1 MSKKLDKSI
10 DNVIQSPVWI
20 RTLLVAFFAIA
31 SYFILL
37 PLIIVLSI
45 AQGLF
50 TLITGN
56 ANANLKYFSAVLEL
70 YISQL
75 FRFLTYL
82 SEVKPYPFSNLPEV
96 EDVSLEN
103 EPARKKESTEEVSAK
118 RTTAKESAAKKK
130 TIKKKATKKKATK
143 KKAEKK
149 PSGAANKPETGAEND
164 GAGDS

>member
-10 DNVIQSPVWI
+10 DNVIQSPVWT
-20 RTLLVAFFAIA
+20 RTLFVAVFAIA

-82 SEVKPYPFSNLPEV
+82 SEVKPYPFSDLPEV

-103 EPARKKESTEEVSAK
+103 EPAQKKESKEEASAK

-130 TIKKKATKKKATK
+130 TIKKKATKKKA
-143 KKAEKK
+143 EKK
-149 PSGAANKPETGAEND
+149 PSGAANKPETGAGND